1 MKPNDM
7 IELAQSLARA
17 MPRIHTS
24 GDVTDVPTAAA
35 AAARKADRIGLLRAV
50 LAQTQTELDTLRT
63 ELEDAGLKEIEG
75 DFYRVSFASCKG
87 AVKINWKAV
96 ATKLKPSRQLIAA
109 HTTTGEESVRM
120 NVTALKTH

>member
-7 IELAQSLARA
+7 HELALAMARA
-17 MPRIHTS
+17 MPRYHTE
-24 GDVTDVPTAAA
+24 GDVTDMNSAAA
-35 AAARKADRIGLLRAV
+35 VAARKADRIGLLRIV
-50 LAQTQTELDTLRT
+50 LKKTQDELDTLRA
-63 ELEDAGLKEIEG
+63 ELENTGLSEVTG
-75 DFYRVSFASCKG
+75 DFYRVSFASCDG
-87 AVKINWKAV
+87 ATKVNWKAV